1 MSAAAIGVAT
11 TLQNRVVGALGS
23 AQNLLPAPE
32 LNSALLQAGATGI
45 ATNVL
50 SQLKQGQEK
59 LTELTSNIGTILQEQ
74 LDIAE
79 EQQRRERDR
88 SGQFRPGGDDR
99 PVQGPPIPPVV
110 EGDMDGAGFNL
121 GNLLS
126 AGMGAIFGAGG
137 VLASGA
143 AARFAKG
150 LGKGLVR
157 GGFYG
162 LMASFLAKP
171 LIEFVEDGVL
181 KVEFGEQEKADME
194 TAIMATAA
202 GAGLFGKKGAFIA
215 LAGVGVKGVYDYLT
229 GKSDEISNTEWASL
243 FAGFGGIA
251 LTMTPLVASAT
262 KAMAGAGITASLTS
276 VAGGIAIMPFLIAA
290 GVGIAAG
297 AGAKYLVDESKAMRQ
312 HLLDHLGKIVNI
324 TNEEF
329 VKALT
334 SEELSYKERLFG
346 ERLVSL
352 FGGDVSKGAKI
363 KEAAV
368 GGSEQFEETGS
379 LESQDSLNLQSV
391 AKQYSQMTPADLE
404 PLLLDNDRLELLL
417 TTFNNL
423 RNLAAKGAFG
433 ENSKPILTDLLKF
446 GDLLRSTATDMV
458 ARGLDSENYRI
469 GYIARGQGNQ
479 NLGSVDILQKLAE
492 FDPSRI
498 TEKQQQID
506 EDKKL
511 LEELKAERERINVPG
526 LRDTPEENRLDDE
539 ISDLKRK
546 INYDT
551 QALNQMEVSLRNLT
565 NYVPFDYETLKNIY
579 SEDELKKLF
588 EMSLMTLPERTQAQ
602 TINEQF
608 KKFRELELSS
618 GVMVNAPTDIKT
630 ESKKVESN
638 YTLNGPT
645 NHHMDQHLGGD

>member
-1 MSAAAIGVAT
+1 MSAAALGVAT

-50 SQLKQGQEK
+50 GQLKQGQEK

-79 EQQRRERDR
+79 EQQRRERDK
-88 SGQFRPGGDDR
+88 SGNYIPGGDNR
-99 PVQGPPIPPVV
+99 PMQGPPVPPVV

-126 AGMGAIFGAGG
+126 GGLGAIFGAGG

-171 LIEFVEDGVL
+171 LIEFVEEGVL
-181 KVEFGEQEKADME
+181 KVEFGDQEKADME

-297 AGAKYLVDESKAMRQ
+297 AGAKYLADEAKSMRQ
-312 HLLDHLGKIVNI
+312 HLLDHLGTLVEV

-329 VKALT
+329 VRALQ
-334 SEELSYKERLFG
+334 SEELSFRERLFG
-346 ERLVSL
+346 EGLVSL
-352 FGGDVSKGAKI
+352 FGGKISQGGQI

-368 GGSEQFEETGS
+368 AGSEQFEDTGT
-379 LESQDSLNLQSV
+379 LEAKDSLNLQNV
-391 AKQYSQMTPADLE
+391 AKQYAQMTPADLE
-404 PLLLDNDRLELLL
+404 PLLLDNNRLDLLL
-417 TTFNNL
+417 TTYNNL
-423 RNLAAKGAFG
+423 RSLAAQGAFG

-446 GDLLRSTATDMV
+446 GDLLRSTASDMV

-469 GYIARGQGNQ
+469 GYIAKGQGNAS
-479 NLGSVDILQKLAE
+479 LGSVDILQKIAD

-498 TEKQQQID
+498 TNLQD
-506 EDKKL
+506 EINDKLTKLKL
-511 LEELKAERERINVPG
+511 LEAERERINVPG
-526 LRDTPEENRLDDE
+526 LIDTAEENRLDKE
-539 ISDLKRK
+539 ISKLKRT
-546 INYDT
+546 IGYDE
-551 QALNQMEVSLRNLT
+551 QALRRMEVSLSNLT

-588 EMSLMTLPERTQAQ
+588 EMSLMTTPERTQAAL
-602 TINEQF
+602 INEQF
-608 KKFRELELSS
+608 NKFKEIEAASS
-618 GVMVNAPTDIKT
+618 VIVNSPTDIKT

-645 NHHMDQHLGGD
+645 NHHMDQHLD

>member
-79 EQQRRERDR
+79 EQQRRERDK

-99 PVQGPPIPPVV
+99 PTQGPPAPPVV

-181 KVEFGEQEKADME
+181 KVEFGDQEKADME

-229 GKSDEISNTEWASL
+229 GKSDEISKTEWGSL
-243 FAGFGGIA
+243 FAGLGGIA

-276 VAGGIAIMPFLIAA
+276 VAGGIAVMPFLIAA

-297 AGAKYLVDESKAMRQ
+297 MGAKYLADEAASMRQ
-312 HLLDHLGKIVNI
+312 HLLDHLGTLVNI

-329 VKALT
+329 VRALQ
-334 SEELSYKERLFG
+334 SEELSFRERIFG
-346 ERLVSL
+346 EGLVSL
-352 FGGDVSKGAKI
+352 FGGKISKGGQI

-368 GGSEQFEETGS
+368 AGTEQFEDTGT
-379 LESQDSLNLQSV
+379 LEASDSLNLQNV
-391 AKQYSQMTPADLE
+391 AKQYAQMTPADLE
-404 PLLLDNDRLELLL
+404 PLLLDNDRLQLLL
-417 TTFNNL
+417 TTYNNL
-423 RNLAAKGAFG
+423 RGLAAQGAFG

-469 GYIARGQGNQ
+469 KNIAKGQGNAS
-479 NLGSVDILQKLAE
+479 LGSVDILQKLAE

-498 TEKQQQID
+498 TEAQQQID

-511 LEELKAERERINVPG
+511 LKILQDERKRINVPG
-526 LRDTPEENRLDDE
+526 LIDTPEENRLDDE
-539 ISDLKRK
+539 ISQLKRK
-546 INYDT
+546 IGYDE
-551 QALNQMEVSLRNLT
+551 QALSKMEVSLRNLT

-579 SEDELKKLF
+579 SEAELKKLF
-588 EMSLMTLPERTQAQ
+588 EMSLMSLPERTQAQ

-608 KKFRELELSS
+608 KKFRELEMSS
-618 GVMVNAPTDIKT
+618 GLIVNSPTDIKAET
-630 ESKKVESN
+630 KKVESN

-645 NHHMDQHLGGD
+645 NHNMDQHLD